1 MIGESKVVLRPLT
14 EQDIQ
19 IMEQWESY
27 DESSNQW
34 YQKMLRGRNS
44 KIFAITT
51 REGRLIGDIG
61 LAEIS
66 WRGGDAELFIRIGQE
81 SDWNKG
87 YGMDAVVALLE
98 LAFAEMKL
106 KRIYLRV
113 HKDNVRAIR
122 CYEKCGFKKE
132 GVVRRRVEGG
142 SRVEKVFL
150 MSVLR
155 DESMSLPGATGA
167 SPVKKIS

>member
-1 MIGESKVVLRPLT
+1 MIGESKAVLRPLT
-14 EQDIQ
+14 EQDMQ
-19 IMEQWESY
+19 VMEQWKSY
-27 DESSNQW
+27 DEASSQW
-34 YQKMLRGRNS
+34 YQKMLRGRNC

-66 WRGGDAELFIRIGQE
+66 WRGGDAELSIRIGQE

-87 YGMDAVVALLE
+87 YGMEAVMALLE
-98 LAFAEMKL
+98 LAFSEMKL

-113 HKDNVRAIR
+113 HKANTRAIR

-132 GVVRRRVEGG
+132 GVVERRLDGN

-150 MSVLR
+150 MSILR
-155 DESMSLPGATGA
+155 DEFMSLPGRIGVG
-167 SPVKKIS
+167 PLRKIS